1 MQNNIHNTVIVP
13 YIIAEKVT
21 DNVKNQDILIEK
33 SERIY
38 ANNETWRNQFNKSP
52 DPREFLKMFMH
63 HWNLSLKND

>member
-38 ANNETWRNQFNKSP
+38 ASNETWRNQFNKAP
-52 DPREFLKMFMH
+52 DQREFLKMFMQ
-63 HWNLSLKND
+63 HWNLSLKN